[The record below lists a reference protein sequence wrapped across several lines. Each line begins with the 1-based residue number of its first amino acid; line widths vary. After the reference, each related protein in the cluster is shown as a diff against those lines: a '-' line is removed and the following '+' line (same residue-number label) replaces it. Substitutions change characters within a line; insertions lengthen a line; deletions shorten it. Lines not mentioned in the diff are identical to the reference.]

1 MKMVIF
7 VFIVVVAAHACFV
20 VPVDGV
26 TGAAR
31 HIVFATCL
39 AIVVHVTHGAS
50 ITWLYFLLF
59 FCKFFM
65 VCFVVD
71 LNVVVAG
78 DLRHEFAQF
87 AWGFPFRGPPGFW
100 LCSSRLHP
108 GNWCSIDNDCHC
120 VMSIVVILTMFSQR
134 LCCICRQGRLVAPR
148 LISMVLLVRLEQLLS
163 WEHFCPSQRWH
174 WLCLWQS
181 MMALIMPIAIDD
193 VGVACC
199 CLLRL
204 CLVPTLASCLQL
216 QLGFLIV

>member
-1 MKMVIF
+1 LKEASLSFCPFGSTWLLMVRLAKQTTITQPAFNFFIKMKMVIF

-87 AWGFPFRGPPGFW
+87 A
-100 LCSSRLHP
+100 
-108 GNWCSIDNDCHC
+108 
-120 VMSIVVILTMFSQR
+120 
-134 LCCICRQGRLVAPR
+134 
-148 LISMVLLVRLEQLLS
+148 
-163 WEHFCPSQRWH
+163 
-174 WLCLWQS
+174 
-181 MMALIMPIAIDD
+181 
-193 VGVACC
+193 
-199 CLLRL
+199 
-204 CLVPTLASCLQL
+204 
-216 QLGFLIV
+216 